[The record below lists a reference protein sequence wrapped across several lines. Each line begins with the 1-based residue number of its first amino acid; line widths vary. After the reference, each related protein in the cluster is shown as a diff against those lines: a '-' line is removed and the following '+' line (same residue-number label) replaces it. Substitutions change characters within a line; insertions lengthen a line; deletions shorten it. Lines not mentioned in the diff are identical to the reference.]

1 MTDINFLKGSTERNK
16 RNKSSNNLFNNYYK
30 STDNQKGKLMNVY
43 LKNLNVIERELN
55 FISKKKY

>member
-1 MTDINFLKGSTERNK
+1 MTNDNLLKGSTERSK
-16 RNKSSNNLFNNYYK
+16 RNKSSNNLLNNYYK